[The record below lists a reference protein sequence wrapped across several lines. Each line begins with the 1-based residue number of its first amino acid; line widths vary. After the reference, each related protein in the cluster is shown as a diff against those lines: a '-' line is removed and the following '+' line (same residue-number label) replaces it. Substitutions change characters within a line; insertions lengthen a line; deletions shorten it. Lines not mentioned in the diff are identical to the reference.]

1 MATSDKLSPNQ
12 NKALCHLVAGRSID
26 EVAELTGV
34 SSRTIN
40 RWKAN
45 PLFRKILNQALQST
59 FDAAIAE
66 LVANSVFAAQ
76 ELNAIIRN
84 PDVPSR
90 TRVSAIDLLL
100 KNASRVKEMNL
111 RYGTWMEVE
120 DNWK

>member
-1 MATSDKLSPNQ
+1 ML
-12 NKALCHLVAGRSID
+12 
-26 EVAELTGV
+26 
-34 SSRTIN
+34 N
-40 RWKAN
+40 R
-45 PLFRKILNQALQST
+45 ALQST

-84 PDVPSR
+84 PNIPSR

-100 KNASRVKEMNL
+100 KNASKVKEMNL

-120 DNWK
+120 DNWE